1 MAAADADEG
10 YSRLSQQ
17 NTGGSDAV
25 CLGAPPVQGQPWHPG
40 CPKQVPE
47 EPIMETLSL
56 RRGLDSASE
65 NVLLIGE
72 DSRFM
77 GTLSER
83 ICSKGVA
90 VSFAQTASEALSIL
104 RRADI
109 DVVVINVNDLRANG
123 ITILDSMRQTKTLA
137 EFITLTSPASIHWSI
152 EGMKRGAFADLL
164 IPFDLEDLLA
174 KLREAGA
181 KKKSKKAKK
190 KSIRKRLEDLM
201 VSATLAESGDFDGA
215 KQILNEVKGATSAAA
230 KEEQA

>member
-1 MAAADADEG
+1 LNNGVLA
-10 YSRLSQQ
+10 
-17 NTGGSDAV
+17 
-25 CLGAPPVQGQPWHPG
+25 
-40 CPKQVPE
+40 E

-56 RRGLDSASE
+56 RGGLDSVKE

-83 ICSKGVA
+83 ICSKGVG
-90 VSFAQTASEALSIL
+90 VSFAQTASEALAIL
-104 RRADI
+104 QRDDI
-109 DVVVINVNDLRANG
+109 DVVVINVNDLGASG
-123 ITILDSMRQTKTLA
+123 IRILDSIKETKTFA
-137 EFITLTSPASIHWSI
+137 EFITLTSPSSIHWSI

-181 KKKSKKAKK
+181 KKKSKKGKKK

-201 VSATLAESGDFDGA
+201 VSATLAESGDFNGA
-215 KQILNEVKGATSAAA
+215 KEILKEGEEPISAPE
-230 KEEQA
+230 KEE